1 MAMLKKLMEITEKFL
16 VAVFLVSAV
25 LYTNFFLQ
33 NTYKNK
39 DSSLIKSV
47 LYLPSGEFLKGA
59 SLCYD
64 EVLGDF
70 LWIKAIGYFGSHS
83 VKETDYDIL
92 SHIIQIINVL
102 DPYFQYPYE
111 FGGIS
116 LGFKSENI
124 DKSIEILEN
133 GMKNVSLTHER
144 YWYFPFFL
152 AFNYMY
158 HKQDYKTAAD
168 YLEQA
173 IKFPQSPPYLPLL
186 ASRLYA
192 KANSPENAIPFLK
205 EMINNTDNEKLKNL
219 LTERLKD
226 IINEKNI
233 LFLEKAVAKYHE
245 KYNKYPYDII
255 ELKKSGII
263 NQIPEEPFGGNYYY
277 SIYDNSVISS
287 TKPERL
293 KLYIKPKK

>member
-1 MAMLKKLMEITEKFL
+1 MIKKI
-16 VAVFLVSAV
+16 
-25 LYTNFFLQ
+25 
-33 NTYKNK
+33 
-39 DSSLIKSV
+39 IKSNLLKISFGLILFFIFYLN
-47 LYLPSGEFLKGA
+47 LYLSLNKKNIYYNTSKNYFLSEKYLKSL

-64 EVLGDF
+64 ELFADF
-70 LWIKAIGYFGSHS
+70 FWIKTLGYFGSES
-83 VKETDYDIL
+83 VFDKDYKYFSNL
-92 SHIIQIINVL
+92 INFTIAL

-111 FGGIS
+111 FGGIILS
-116 LGFKSENI
+116 TEIGDIDESIKILKS
-124 DKSIEILEN
+124 
-133 GMKNVSLTHER
+133 GMDNVSQNHER

-158 HKQDYKTAAD
+158 YKQDYKTAAN

-173 IKFPQSPPYLPLL
+173 AKFPQSPPYLPLL

-245 KYNKYPYDII
+245 KFNKYPYDII

-293 KLYIKPKK
+293 KLYINPKK